1 MNNKGM
7 DNKNIDKLWP
17 HIHWLI
23 VLAQQGSFTSAAKRL
38 SVSKA
43 AMSQRMVEL
52 ERATGV
58 ALIQRTTRSVRLT
71 EAGRRLVEETRK
83 SYAHIAS
90 SFADVRDMAEVPS
103 GLVRITAPVA
113 FARQQLVARLP
124 AFLRRYPQI
133 RLDLDM
139 QDGLV
144 SLASEGFDL
153 AVRHIDVPPDTSGAR
168 ADRK

>member
-58 ALIQRTTRSVRLT
+58 ALIQRTTRRS
-71 EAGRRLVEETRK
+71 EAHTSELQSLMRI
-83 SYAHIAS
+83 SYAVFCLTKTQNTNTHQNK
-90 SFADVRDMAEVPS
+90 
-103 GLVRITAPVA
+103 T
-113 FARQQLVARLP
+113 
-124 AFLRRYPQI
+124 
-133 RLDLDM
+133 
-139 QDGLV
+139 
-144 SLASEGFDL
+144 
-153 AVRHIDVPPDTSGAR
+153 H
-168 ADRK
+168 